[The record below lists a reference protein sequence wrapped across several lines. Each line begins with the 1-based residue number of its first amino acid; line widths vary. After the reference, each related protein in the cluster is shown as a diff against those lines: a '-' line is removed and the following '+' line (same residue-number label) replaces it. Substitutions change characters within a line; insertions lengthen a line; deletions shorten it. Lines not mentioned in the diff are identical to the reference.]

1 MSGAATTAVEAR
13 HGAATAGRARR
24 SLVRLP
30 MIVVAV
36 SLWELTARS
45 AASVFFPPPSRI
57 GQRFASDWLSGSPSG
72 LFLSD
77 AFVTNAL
84 PTILRLLAGW
94 TIGALC
100 GVGIGVLIA
109 SLPRVGAMAEPL
121 VRLGMSVPAPALLPL
136 AIVFFGLDNGG
147 KIFFIAFGAV
157 WPVII
162 STTIGLRNADRTA
175 LASASSLVLPAWT
188 WFTRVR
194 LPLASPQI
202 MSGLRVSVNAAVL
215 LIIVAELY
223 GATSGIG
230 FFIVSTQRNFDT
242 VGTWS
247 GIVLL
252 ALLGITCN
260 GLFAL
265 VQDRVMHWHIRPRE
279 AQK

>member
-1 MSGAATTAVEAR
+1 M
-13 HGAATAGRARR
+13 
-24 SLVRLP
+24 
-30 MIVVAV
+30 
-36 SLWELTARS
+36 
-45 AASVFFPPPSRI
+45 
-57 GQRFASDWLSGSPSG
+57 
-72 LFLSD
+72 
-77 AFVTNAL
+77 
-84 PTILRLLAGW
+84 
-94 TIGALC
+94 
-100 GVGIGVLIA
+100 
-109 SLPRVGAMAEPL
+109 
-121 VRLGMSVPAPALLPL
+121 
-136 AIVFFGLDNGG
+136 
-147 KIFFIAFGAV
+147 
-157 WPVII
+157 
-162 STTIGLRNADRTA
+162 
-175 LASASSLVLPAWT
+175 
-188 WFTRVR
+188 R

-265 VQDRVMHWHIRPRE
+265 VEDRVMHWHIRPRE